1 MDSTR
6 INGAVYDGTL
16 IELSVENVGTFS
28 GIKSINYGSTKTVNK
43 VYGAGNKAIGRT
55 PGQDTPDDGSMEID
69 LFEFNNWVAA
79 SGNLDAF
86 LYSVFD
92 VTINY
97 RASAN
102 TPLITVVLRDC
113 TPLTWSA
120 AHAFGPDVLTITV
133 NFSVMEI
140 V

>member
-6 INGAVYDGTL
+6 INGAIYDGSSV
-16 IELSVENVGTFS
+16 ELSIENVGTIS
-28 GIKSINYGSTKTVNK
+28 GLQSINYGATKTVNK

-55 PGQDTPDDGSMEID
+55 PGQDTPDDGSMEIN
-69 LFEFNNWVAA
+69 LVEFNNWVAA
-79 SGNLDAF
+79 AGSLDAF

-92 VTINY
+92 VTVNY
-97 RASAN
+97 RVNAN
-102 TPLITVVLRDC
+102 SPLITVVLRDC
-113 TPLTWSA
+113 TPVNYSA
-120 AHAFGPDVLTITV
+120 AHANGPDNLTVTV